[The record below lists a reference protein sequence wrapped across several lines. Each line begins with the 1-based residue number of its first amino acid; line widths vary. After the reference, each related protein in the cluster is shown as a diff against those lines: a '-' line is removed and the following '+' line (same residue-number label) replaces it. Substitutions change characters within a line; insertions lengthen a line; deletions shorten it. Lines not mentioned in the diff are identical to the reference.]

1 MSKVTEKISEEQLA
15 ELKNLQ
21 QEINSSLMNIGNTE
35 IVKSQLLQRHT
46 KLESDWK
53 ILSESLE
60 KEYGSVNI
68 NLQDGTISEIEKEE
82 APLQKA

>member
-15 ELKNLQ
+15 ELKKLQ

-68 NLQDGTISEIEKEE
+68 NLQDGTISEIEESKDKPEV
-82 APLQKA
+82 

>member
-35 IVKSQLLQRHT
+35 
-46 KLESDWK
+46 
-53 ILSESLE
+53 
-60 KEYGSVNI
+60 
-68 NLQDGTISEIEKEE
+68 
-82 APLQKA
+82 